1 MQVEHIETLLTT
13 RRNFKVSEMNSFPDL
28 AASVNFKDEFPR
40 FFHPVYTE
48 ERVSIPTVHI
58 IGNNENL
65 AVKSISEIAKMLCET
80 KKVISV
86 IHNGS
91 HEIPH
96 KDGGV
101 EAVARAI
108 EKADFMG
115 QRVW

>member
-1 MQVEHIETLLTT
+1 
-13 RRNFKVSEMNSFPDL
+13 MNSFPDL
-28 AASVNFKDEFPR
+28 AASVDCKEEFPH

-58 IGNNENL
+58 IGNDENP
-65 AVKSISEIAKMLCET
+65 AVKRIAELAKMLCES

-86 IHNGS
+86 THNGA
-91 HEIPH
+91 HEIPL
-96 KDGGV
+96 KISGV

-115 QRVW
+115 QRAW